1 MDFYMKRKE
10 LNYFD
15 EFIKNAD
22 IALEMSSM
30 LKEYVN
36 NFDAD
41 KSEETEIQVHHLE
54 NEADKNLHEI
64 LNYLIKDFLPPIER
78 EDIIMLS
85 NRIDDIIDCI
95 DEVVINLDI
104 LNVTSLREDFK
115 EFIDLIYQCC
125 TELKQ
130 MLQKLKKI
138 KEYEETEKI
147 IVNINRLE
155 EIGDKIYQKAIRELY
170 QFEKNPIEVS
180 AWTIIYNS
188 LEECV
193 DACESVASCV
203 EEIILKNT

>member
-1 MDFYMKRKE
+1 MKRKE

-22 IALEMSSM
+22 IALEISKM

-36 NFDAD
+36 NFDSN
-41 KSEETEIQVHHLE
+41 KSEETEMQVHQLE

-85 NRIDDIIDCI
+85 NRIDDTIDCI

-104 LNVTSLREDFK
+104 LNVTSLRDDFK
-115 EFIDLIYQCC
+115 DFSDLIYQCC
-125 TELKQ
+125 TELKE
-130 MLQKLKKI
+130 MTQKFKKI
-138 KEYEETEKI
+138 KEYEETEKKV
-147 IVNINRLE
+147 VNINRLE
-155 EIGDKIYQKAIRELY
+155 ELGDKLYQQAIRNLY
-170 QFEKNPIEVS
+170 QYEKNPIEVS

-188 LEECV
+188 LEDCF

>member
-1 MDFYMKRKE
+1 MKRKE

-22 IALEMSSM
+22 IALEISKM

-36 NFDAD
+36 NFDSN
-41 KSEETEIQVHHLE
+41 KSEETEMQVHQLE

-85 NRIDDIIDCI
+85 NRIDDTIDCI

-104 LNVTSLREDFK
+104 LNVTSLRE
-115 EFIDLIYQCC
+115 
-125 TELKQ
+125 
-130 MLQKLKKI
+130 KLKD
-138 KEYEETEKI
+138 YEETQKI
-147 IVNINRLE
+147 VVSINRLE
-155 EIGDKIYQKAIRELY
+155 ESGDKLYQQAIRNLY
-170 QFEKNPIEVS
+170 QYEKNPIEVS

-188 LEECV
+188 LENCF

>member
-1 MDFYMKRKE
+1 MKRKE
-10 LNYFD
+10 LNYYD

-22 IALEMSSM
+22 IALEISKM
-30 LKEYVN
+30 LKEHVT
-36 NFDAD
+36 NFDAN
-41 KSEETEIQVHHLE
+41 KSEEIEIQVHQLE

-85 NRIDDIIDCI
+85 NRIDDTIDCI

-104 LNVTSLREDFK
+104 LNVTALRKDFK
-115 EFIDLIYQCC
+115 EFSELIYQCYV
-125 TELKQ
+125 ELKEMIQ
-130 MLQKLKKI
+130 RLKKI
-138 KEYEETEKI
+138 KEYEETQKI

-155 EIGDKIYQKAIRELY
+155 ELGDKLYQQAIRNLY
-170 QFEKNPIEVS
+170 QYEKKPIEIS
-180 AWTIIYNS
+180 AWTKIYDS
-188 LEECV
+188 LENCL

>member
-1 MDFYMKRKE
+1 
-10 LNYFD
+10 
-15 EFIKNAD
+15 
-22 IALEMSSM
+22 
-30 LKEYVN
+30 
-36 NFDAD
+36 
-41 KSEETEIQVHHLE
+41 
-54 NEADKNLHEI
+54 
-64 LNYLIKDFLPPIER
+64 
-78 EDIIMLS
+78 
-85 NRIDDIIDCI
+85 
-95 DEVVINLDI
+95 
-104 LNVTSLREDFK
+104 
-115 EFIDLIYQCC
+115 
-125 TELKQ
+125 

>member
-1 MDFYMKRKE
+1 MKRKE

>member
-1 MDFYMKRKE
+1 MKRKE

-22 IALEMSSM
+22 IALEISKM
-30 LKEYVN
+30 LKEYVDS
-36 NFDAD
+36 FDANI
-41 KSEETEIQVHHLE
+41 SEEIEMQVHQLE

-85 NRIDDIIDCI
+85 NRIDDTIDCI

-125 TELKQ
+125 TELKL
-130 MLQKLKKI
+130 MLEKFKKI
-138 KEYEETEKI
+138 KEYDETGKI

-155 EIGDKIYQKAIRELY
+155 EIGDKVYQKAIRELY

-203 EEIILKNT
+203 GEIILKNT